1 MDMPALFAHSLFS
14 PFARLLEAFVDDR
27 RYYYPRL
34 LMQTNPLSIPYM
46 RVLKS
51 TIYTYVRLVCV
62 PGVCVEDNLARTH
75 SSSFLFFSLFFSS
88 FFSVQKFSPGKQKQ
102 AFACTRTLHLRTL
115 LRTPKHFPFSP
126 PFSIIQFI
134 LVLYLM
140 THTLRA
146 KFCS

>member
-75 SSSFLFFSLFFSS
+75 SSSFLFFSLFFLL
-88 FFSVQKFSPGKQKQ
+88 FSRSRNFRQESKNKRLHAHEHSTYARSCALPNISP
-102 AFACTRTLHLRTL
+102 FL
-115 LRTPKHFPFSP
+115 P
-126 PFSIIQFI
+126 PF
-134 LVLYLM
+134 LLYNLYWYY
-140 THTLRA
+140 T
-146 KFCS
+146 S